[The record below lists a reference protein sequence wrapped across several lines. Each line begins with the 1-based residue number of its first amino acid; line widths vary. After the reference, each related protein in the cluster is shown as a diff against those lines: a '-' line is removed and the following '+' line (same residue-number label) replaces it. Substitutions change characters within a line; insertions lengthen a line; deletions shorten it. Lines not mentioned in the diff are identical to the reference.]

1 MVHHVPGRK
10 EGYVKIPRSVSPLI
24 TPEPIQSFPLP
35 TPRCRPVRL
44 VSPAQHVWL
53 ATLQR
58 VRVRA
63 LSLPFTPPLS
73 PIEVSPEGSRFF
85 AQPREPPWNG
95 FHPAATSQGRKAPSS
110 TLSREASGFIASF
123 LCMFWAPPRRELWVT
138 AGFPPSLQPC
148 QPSIILGQPFV
159 EMTITEDT
167 WPQSSSCG
175 RTR

>member
-1 MVHHVPGRK
+1 M
-10 EGYVKIPRSVSPLI
+10 
-24 TPEPIQSFPLP
+24 
-35 TPRCRPVRL
+35 
-44 VSPAQHVWL
+44 
-53 ATLQR
+53 LQR

-110 TLSREASGFIASF
+110 TLSREASGFIAIF

-159 EMTITEDT
+159 ERTITEGT
-167 WPQSSSCG
+167 WP
-175 RTR
+175 